1 MMLKKNNTQE
11 RHKKIYET
19 FALKYISTENKA
31 RLENDWLA
39 SKHSSTY
46 FSPSLRKPVFFV
58 VLYKHRNDKNVT
70 VLGFGQNAQINLITS
85 ENSEL
90 MAVSHY
96 PHTTRSLLKTGLLI
110 IHYITIVFVQ

>member
-31 RLENDWLA
+31 TLENDWLA

-46 FSPSLRKPVFFV
+46 FSPSLRKPVFCV
-58 VLYKHRNDKNVT
+58 VLYKHRDDKNVT

-90 MAVSHY
+90 MAGSQY
-96 PHTTRSLLKTGLLI
+96 PHTTRSLLKTGLLLI
-110 IHYITIVFVQ
+110 YYITIVFVQ